1 MVINSNNMNELTT
14 DLKILHEATLEN
26 LKNSKANNTL
36 RAYKSDFKDFET
48 FCFKHGLSSLPTEPK
63 IVSLYLT
70 HLSKNSKISTL
81 RRRLVSISMVHKLK
95 GHYLDTKH
103 PIIVENLMG
112 IRRVKGSVQKGK
124 KPILINHLKLII
136 NSINEQKIKEIKKL
150 RDKSIIL
157 IGFGGG
163 FRRTE
168 LISIDYED
176 LEFVPEGLKITL
188 RKSKTDQFGEGLI
201 KGLPYFNDEKY
212 CPVINLR
219 KWLEISNIKTGPIF
233 RRFSKGSVLTNNRLT
248 DQSVVLL
255 IKQYLRLAGIESK
268 NFSGHSLRSGFAT
281 VAAASGAD
289 ERSIMAMTGHKT
301 TQMVRRYIREANIF
315 KNNALDKIK
324 I

>member
-1 MVINSNNMNELTT
+1 MNELTT
-14 DLKILHEATLEN
+14 DLKLLHEATLNN

-36 RAYKSDFKDFET
+36 RAYKSDFKDFGA
-48 FCFKHGLSSLPTEPK
+48 FCAKHGFISLPSEPK
-63 IVSLYLT
+63 IVALYIT

-81 RRRLVSISMVHKLK
+81 RRRIVSISMVHKLK

-112 IRRVKGSVQKGK
+112 IRRVKGSIQKGK

-136 NSINEQKIKEIKKL
+136 NVINESKIGDIKKL

-163 FRRTE
+163 FRRNE
-168 LISIDYED
+168 LISINHED
-176 LEFVPEGLKITL
+176 LEFVPEGLKINIK
-188 RKSKTDQFGEGLI
+188 RSKTDQYGEGMV
-201 KGLPYFNDEKY
+201 KGLPYFTNEKF

-219 KWLEISNIKTGPIF
+219 KWLEFSKIKTGPIF
-233 RRFSKGSVLTNNRLT
+233 RRFSKGLLLTEKRLT

-255 IKQYLRLAGIESK
+255 MKEYLNLAGIENK
-268 NFSGHSLRSGFAT
+268 DFAGHSLRSGFAT
-281 VAAASGAD
+281 VAAESGAD
-289 ERSIMAMTGHKT
+289 ERSIMAMTGHKS

-315 KNNALDKIK
+315 KNNALNKIK
-324 I
+324 L